1 MSAAFK
7 KETGGH
13 KIPGKPRLSLIFE

>member
-13 KIPGKPRLSLIFE
+13 KIPGKIRLMN

>member
-13 KIPGKPRLSLIFE
+13 KIPGKIRLMI